1 MRRIT
6 LDANV
11 LAPAFA
17 GKNSAPVTLIGFW
30 RAGLFELVLS
40 DHLLQEFARTLSDPY
55 YVRRFSPIEGALTL
69 ALLSARAHIT
79 ELTVPVHS
87 VATHPEDD
95 LVLSTALSGGASV
108 LCTRDKQLLRLHDY
122 ETVSI
127 LSPGELLTLL
137 ETEAQSP

>member
-11 LAPAFA
+11 LAPAFT
-17 GKNSAPVTLIGFW
+17 GKNSAPVRLIGLW

-79 ELTVPVHS
+79 GLTVPVNS

-95 LVLSTALSGGASV
+95 LVLSTALSGNASI
-108 LCTRDKQLLRLHDY
+108 LCTRDKQLLRLRQHQ
-122 ETVSI
+122 TVSI
-127 LSPGELLTLL
+127 LSPGELLALL
-137 ETEAQSP
+137 EQEVLS